1 LVERAPEKREVTGST
16 PVPTTTDPTIDRTIT
31 TKVDTVVEAVPG
43 GAFGQFEG
51 DVRFEWGPVGAA
63 AVAGGA
69 ACLVVVDVLSFT
81 TSVTITVGRGM
92 TVFPYRWADPT
103 AQDFATSH
111 DAELAVRRRDLS
123 PRHPW
128 SLSPAVL
135 STAPLTPRLVLPS
148 PNGSTIAAAA
158 GATAAGD
165 GGASG
170 ATVVAACLRNAAA
183 VARWLHAQGHGTPG
197 HPVAVVASGERWPDG
212 SLRPALEDALGAG
225 AVLHHLRGAGCRLS
239 VEAEAAAALYAGTP
253 DVEAAVR
260 ACRSARHLVNA
271 GYGADV
277 EVAARLDCDHC
288 VPVMHEGAFSA
299 PS

>member
-1 LVERAPEKREVTGST
+1 M
-16 PVPTTTDPTIDRTIT
+16 
-31 TKVDTVVEAVPG
+31 VEAVPA
-43 GAFGQFEG
+43 GAFGQFDG

-63 AVAGGA
+63 SLAGGA
-69 ACLVVVDVLSFT
+69 TCLVVVDVLSFT

-92 TVFPYRWADPT
+92 TVFPYGWADDS

-111 DAELAVRRRDLS
+111 DAELAVRRRDVS

-135 STAPLTPRLVLPS
+135 STAPVTPRLVLPS

-158 GATAAGD
+158 AAAAAARPHGGEGGAEGAAGGS
-165 GGASG
+165 GGGG

-183 VARWLHAQGHGTPG
+183 VARWLHGQGHGTPG

-225 AVLHHLRGAGCRLS
+225 AVLHHLRVAGCRLS
-239 VEAEAAAALYAGTP
+239 VEAEATAALYAGTA
-253 DVEAAVR
+253 DVEAVVR
-260 ACRSARHLVNA
+260 ACGSARQLVNA

-277 EVAARLDCDHC
+277 EMAARLDCDQC
-288 VPVMHEGAFSA
+288 VPVLHEGAFTAGS
-299 PS
+299 